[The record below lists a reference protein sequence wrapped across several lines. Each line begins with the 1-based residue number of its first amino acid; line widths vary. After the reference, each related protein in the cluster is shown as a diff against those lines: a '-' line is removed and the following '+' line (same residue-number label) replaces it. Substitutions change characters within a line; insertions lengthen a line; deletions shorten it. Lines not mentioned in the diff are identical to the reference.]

1 MSGTATDIGAEREI
15 DLGRWRQ
22 ALVARW
28 PLVAAGLLVGV
39 VGGLILSLSGGS
51 VYQASVLISPGQA
64 FSQSG
69 APILTY
75 QSSPR
80 GINALLTSE
89 SVLKEAARA
98 AHISVAQLRGNVNTA
113 SVSTGAGAVATRGTI
128 LVRIT
133 VQLKKAAPSEIAA
146 NTLGAVVIAESKSK
160 YVQQSVGVLQNS
172 IAGYKSQLKSL
183 AARIEVLNAEIA
195 VKTLDPLTKVVL
207 AGQADNAALRQA
219 TISNNLA
226 TAQQELSLAQTI
238 EYASRIG
245 PPAQA
250 VKTTARSR
258 RNSALVGGLIGLI
271 LAAIAAIVVD
281 ARTRRAIPA

>member
-1 MSGTATDIGAEREI
+1 VSARDPETDAEREI
-15 DLGRWRQ
+15 DLARWRS
-22 ALVARW
+22 ALVTRW
-28 PLVAAGLLVGV
+28 WVVAAGLLAGIVL
-39 VGGLILSLSGGS
+39 GLIASLSGGS

-89 SVLKEAARA
+89 SVLKQAAHA
-98 AHISVAQLRGNVNTA
+98 AHISVTKLRGNVNTA
-113 SVSTGAGAVATRGTI
+113 SVTTGAGTVATRGTI

-133 VQLKKAAPSEIAA
+133 VQLKQAKPAELAA
-146 NTLGAVVIAESKSK
+146 NELAAIVIAQSKST
-160 YVQQSVGVLQNS
+160 YVQQSVGVLQDEVTS
-172 IAGYKSQLKSL
+172 YVAQLAPLASQ
-183 AARIEVLNAEIA
+183 ITDLNKEIA
-195 VKTLDPLTKVVL
+195 APGLDPLTKIILVSEVN
-207 AGQADNAALRQA
+207 NAALRQA

-226 TAQQELSLAQTI
+226 AARQALALAQTI

-258 RNSALVGGLIGLI
+258 RNSVLIGALIGLI
-271 LAAIAAIVVD
+271 VGAIVAIVAD
-281 ARTRRAIPA
+281 SRMRRTHPS